1 MKGELYILDELK
13 VSVTAV
19 ATSVDLFFFSFEF
32 FF

>member
-19 ATSVDLFFFSFEF
+19 ATSVDFFFSFEF